1 MQWRMVELFI
11 SGNWLTYTFGESSV
25 AVVAAPV
32 QDKTDKLKR

>member
-1 MQWRMVELFI
+1 MAVFYV

-32 QDKTDKLKR
+32 QDKIDKLKG